1 MERQAALQAAGE
13 ALGASEG
20 AEMCWQM
27 RRRPAGQ
34 KVAGRG
40 GRANVLSL
48 VRDHRRAR
56 QRRRRRRGRGDS
68 AEEELLL
75 WRTAM
80 ARRTPRST
88 SAGTI
93 TASTFGDAGAEAAA
107 AAAPSIIEL
116 NY

>member
-1 MERQAALQAAGE
+1 MR
-13 ALGASEG
+13 
-20 AEMCWQM
+20 WQM
-27 RRRPAGQ
+27 MRRPAGQ
-34 KVAGRG
+34 KIAGRD

-56 QRRRRRRGRGDS
+56 QRRRRRRGRGDG
-68 AEEELLL
+68 AEEGLLL

-80 ARRTPRST
+80 ARRTPRSP
-88 SAGTI
+88 SAGTF
-93 TASTFGDAGAEAAA
+93 TASTFGDAGAETA